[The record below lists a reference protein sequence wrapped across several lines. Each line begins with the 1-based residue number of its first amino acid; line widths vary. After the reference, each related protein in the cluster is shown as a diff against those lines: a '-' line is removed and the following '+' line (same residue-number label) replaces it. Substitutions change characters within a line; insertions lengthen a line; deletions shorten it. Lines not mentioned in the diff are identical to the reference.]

1 MPQRWGKMGGI
12 KMIKNNQNGNNQ
24 GIEWDDKGVDG
35 NASKRGMSA
44 THMYGVKHR
53 EKHLPWR

>member
-1 MPQRWGKMGGI
+1 MGGI